1 MRGFDQQQLRDDAV
15 TAPLI
20 QSLIGNGIQ
29 RFSTLVGEFF
39 RQVDERI
46 LIALWLGGGAALALL
61 VPIASIIQTPGWE
74 GAAKGLFAGVF
85 LGLL

>member
-46 LIALWLGGGAALALL
+46 LIALWLGGAHWTTHGPRQPPWPATS
-61 VPIASIIQTPGWE
+61 AS
-74 GAAKGLFAGVF
+74 ASAGPQDPCA
-85 LGLL
+85 